1 MEYVLLKD
9 LDNLVFHWIE
19 INDELVQMWIHQMI
33 ERRSIFKC
41 NFVDIVCPNF
51 KTSCSCQLL
60 LAEQSKKKTLKGD
73 LLRAVSQLQVEG
85 NGIKQFNFAPPS
97 PPPSS
102 PPPPPPPSY
111 PLPAITASTC
121 NPPQS
126 ATKPRK
132 LAIKCCTKC
141 TPTKTRPC
149 IRANFCKT
157 HGY

>member
-19 INDELVQMWIHQMI
+19 INDELVQMWIHEMI
-33 ERRSIFKC
+33 ARRQCSSLILSKS
-41 NFVDIVCPNF
+41 FVQISKLVALVS
-51 KTSCSCQLL
+51 SCWQNRGR
-60 LAEQSKKKTLKGD
+60 KKTLKGD

-97 PPPSS
+97 PPS

>member
-9 LDNLVFHWIE
+9 LDNLVFHWIG
-19 INDELVQMWIHQMI
+19 INAGLVQMWIHQMI
-33 ERRSIFKC
+33 ARRQCSSLILSTS
-41 NFVDIVCPNF
+41 FVQILKLVALVSSSWQNR
-51 KTSCSCQLL
+51 SR
-60 LAEQSKKKTLKGD
+60 KKTLKGD

-97 PPPSS
+97 PA
-102 PPPPPPPSY
+102 PSY